1 MTYFIQ
7 KQSPGDVLYKN
18 VFWKSLQNSQENTCI
33 RVSILIE
40 TVSVKT
46 EGKNI

>member
-18 VFWKSLQNSQENTCI
+18 VFWKSSQNSQENTCI
-33 RVSILIE
+33 RVSILVE